1 MLNGQLAREDNALS
15 LVADVE
21 EDLVAVN
28 LNAVPSTMVAIVE
41 VLDGFRRRLR
51 VVPR

>member
-28 LNAVPSTMVAIVE
+28 LNDGAFNDVAIVE
-41 VLDGFRRRLR
+41 VLDGF
-51 VVPR
+51 VDGCE